1 MTLKP
6 VIVVTAGFFLDKYLF
21 GTVHCVTPRKKNLAD
36 EFKLKHGLL
45 VGVNFLKTFNGFI

>member
-6 VIVVTAGFFLDKYLF
+6 VIVVTASFFLDKYLF

-36 EFKLKHGLL
+36 EFKLKHGVCLVRDFFWLWLL
-45 VGVNFLKTFNGFI
+45 